1 MNEGRERDTVMPITD
16 SLSDREQEVVRL
28 LLEGKSNKMIAAAL
42 HITERTVEFH
52 LKNIYTK
59 LGVGS
64 RVELILK
71 LRQSTVAS
79 AEAVPDNRDQAVPT
93 REKEA
98 STVWSAAKRLFE
110 EMKMTVSMES
120 TARDANSPMTFWAA
134 IRVCLVKYADFHGR
148 ASRAEFWWFFLFITL
163 VGSAF
168 ALIHETL
175 RDLFLI
181 AMLLP
186 LLAAGARR
194 LRDSGYNPWWELFLL
209 VPVGGLVLLAFY
221 WAEQGHPPVS
231 EPPVSEPPSPSPE
244 TRPEEV

>member
-1 MNEGRERDTVMPITD
+1 
-16 SLSDREQEVVRL
+16 
-28 LLEGKSNKMIAAAL
+28 
-42 HITERTVEFH
+42 
-52 LKNIYTK
+52 
-59 LGVGS
+59 
-64 RVELILK
+64 
-71 LRQSTVAS
+71 
-79 AEAVPDNRDQAVPT
+79 
-93 REKEA
+93 
-98 STVWSAAKRLFE
+98 
-110 EMKMTVSMES
+110 
-120 TARDANSPMTFWAA
+120 MTFWAA
-134 IRVCLVKYADFHGR
+134 IRVCLAKYADFHGR

-221 WAEQGHPPVS
+221 WAGKGLPPLDPPDAEPPVS
-231 EPPVSEPPSPSPE
+231 EPPVSDPPSPSPE